1 MTARQGSPAA
11 GPKKPRPL
19 IVPKSIVDATYESF
33 AEYCAKRV
41 ESVVYWYGLEAENA
55 DTVVSLAVP
64 SAQRGGSH
72 YKVDSESVAKMARKM
87 IRESLVYLAQFH
99 THPGLGTAHSHT
111 DDREAMSDRGG
122 FLSIVAPCHG
132 SAEYAFPDSV
142 SVHEARGGGG
152 WRLLGDSEKSGRV
165 VVVDDAVDARGRD
178 GAERHLLGSEGARL
192 HLLGRRRSR
201 VGIKIGG
208 GFARSRE
215 GQKMLWAVCNLLC
228 RLKGVVAGIEVCA
241 PGGTSVA
248 EQGMLGQGPWSGSL
262 LGSLKGALDARA
274 RECTVSTAK
283 DELGVGAD
291 IVVLLGPDTH
301 AKDRPPVE
309 IHAACNGWLADCWY
323 GADAPP
329 GLRAGGGG
337 NPFGAMGAACIAAG
351 EVFKRAGGL
360 RRDKEW
366 HWQSTRFSMYDLRLH
381 DARGAAPANPALP
394 DQVDI
399 GSLAVFGCGAV
410 GHAFCQCLDMVPGIG
425 ADLLLVDRSL
435 DAGQGDEVIDG
446 TNLARYVMCTNKDVG
461 KAKARALAAAMQ
473 GRSGIVVSYTDEG
486 VRGQGGIGERFL
498 ENAVS
503 CVDNNP
509 ARHEIQDLRPRR
521 THGGSVFEMQ
531 SQVSVYDAAG
541 GTQCLK
547 CNNPVDGS
555 RGYDAPA
562 LAVQGGVWPG
572 TDGAAAGAAGPPS
585 PHSMSGD
592 ARLGGGC
599 GTLRRG
605 LRHKTPHVS
614 SADFSVNF
622 VTAFSGAVS
631 AGEIVKRACSSL
643 APALD
648 CSPNTDMFYSF
659 WTGRPHLTMT
669 RPRVE
674 CCGRLVPAQASP
686 RRVRAAA

>member
-1 MTARQGSPAA
+1 M
-11 GPKKPRPL
+11 
-19 IVPKSIVDATYESF
+19 
-33 AEYCAKRV
+33 YCAKRV
-41 ESVVYWYGLEAENA
+41 ESIVYWYGLEAENA
-55 DTVVSLAVP
+55 DTVVSLAIP
-64 SAQRGGSH
+64 NAQRGGSH

-87 IRESLVYLAQFH
+87 IQKSLVCLAQFH
-99 THPGLGTAHSHT
+99 THPGLGTTHSHT
-111 DDREAMSDRGG
+111 DDQEAMSNRRG

-165 VVVDDAVDARGRD
+165 LVVDDVVNTRGQN
-178 GAERHLLGSEGARL
+178 GKERHLLGSAGARL
-192 HLLGRRRSR
+192 QLLGRRRSR

-208 GFARSRE
+208 AFANSRE
-215 GQKMLWAVCNLLC
+215 GQKMLWATCNLLC

-248 EQGMLGQGPWSGSL
+248 EPGMLKQGPWSGSL
-262 LGSLKGALDARA
+262 LASLKGALDARA
-274 RECTVSTAK
+274 RECTVSAAR
-283 DELGVGAD
+283 DDLGGGAD

-301 AKDRPPVE
+301 TKHSQPVE

-329 GLRAGGGG
+329 DLRAGDGG

-360 RRDKEW
+360 RYDKEW

-410 GHAFCQCLDMVPGIG
+410 GHAFCQCLDMVPGIS
-425 ADLLLVDRSL
+425 ADMLLVDRSL
-435 DAGQGDEVIDG
+435 DGGQVNEVIDD
-446 TNLARYVMCTNKDVG
+446 TNLARYVMCTNKDTG
-461 KAKARALAAAMQ
+461 KAKAKALAVAMR
-473 GRSGIVVSYTDEG
+473 GRSGVVVSHTDEG
-486 VRGQGGIGERFL
+486 VWGRGGIGERFL

-509 ARHEIQDLRPRR
+509 ARHKIQDLRPRR
-521 THGGSVFEMQ
+521 TYGGSVFEMQ

-555 RGYDAPA
+555 RGSDAPA
-562 LAVQGGVWPG
+562 LAAQGYAWPG
-572 TDGAAAGAAGPPS
+572 MDDAAAGAAESPS
-585 PHSMSGD
+585 PHSVSGD
-592 ARLGGGC
+592 ARLGGEC

-605 LRHKTPHVS
+605 LRHKAPRVS
-614 SADFSVNF
+614 GADFSVNF

-674 CCGRLVPAQASP
+674 CCGRLMPAQVSP
-686 RRVRAAA
+686 RRVRATA